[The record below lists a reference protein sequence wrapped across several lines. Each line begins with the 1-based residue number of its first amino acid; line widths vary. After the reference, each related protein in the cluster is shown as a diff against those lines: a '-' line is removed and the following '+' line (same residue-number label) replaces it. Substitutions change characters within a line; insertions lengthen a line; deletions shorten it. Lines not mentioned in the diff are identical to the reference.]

1 MAGKDAVFTVT
12 VHEVKEKQLPELDDE
27 FAVDVS
33 EFDTFDEYKADVK
46 AKMIDEHA
54 EIDKRNIENAVI
66 KAAADNAEIDIPQC
80 MIEQQIDYKLQE
92 TEYSLMY
99 QGIDMN
105 TYLNYIGTT
114 VDKLR
119 EDFRASAQDTVRSQ
133 LTLEAIMKAENV
145 EVDASDIDKQ
155 IKERAEQQKKT
166 VEEVKAD
173 MSDDMLEYIKDRVR
187 FDKVVDILTSSAKVT
202 RVEEK

>member
-1 MAGKDAVFTVT
+1 
-12 VHEVKEKQLPELDDE
+12 
-27 FAVDVS
+27 
-33 EFDTFDEYKADVK
+33 
-46 AKMIDEHA
+46 
-54 EIDKRNIENAVI
+54 
-66 KAAADNAEIDIPQC
+66 